1 MEVGTSG
8 LRAGSLLVFLWL
20 HTKNDPSEEEWGR
33 SFEFVSSVRRK
44 TGVPLPD
51 VRGFV
56 ISDGG
61 APSGVQ
67 RARIAREL
75 PIKSSVITIALSHP
89 VKRGIATALSWINPR
104 FFFTGPS
111 GAMRAAEHVDLADQW
126 DVVWPAFVELQAAMP
141 PNETLEQV
149 GAKLGRSIK

>member
-8 LRAGSLLVFLWL
+8 LRAGRLLVFLWL
-20 HTKNDPSEEEWGR
+20 HTKNDPPEEEWDR
-33 SFEFVSSVRRK
+33 SFDFVMSVRKK

-51 VRGFV
+51 MRGFV

-61 APSGVQ
+61 APGGVQ

-89 VKRGIATALSWINPR
+89 VKRGIATALSWVNPR
-104 FFFTGPS
+104 FFFTSPS
-111 GAMRAAEHVDLADQW
+111 GATRAADHLDLGDQW
-126 DVVWPAFVELQAAMP
+126 DVVWPGFLELQKALP
-141 PNETLEQV
+141 RNETLAQV
-149 GAKLGRSIK
+149 AATLNRPLE